1 MAKPT
6 AHDPDAGYVGI
17 DVSKRTL
24 DYACHGRADTRKV
37 DNTGPGIA
45 ELVRE
50 LRDLGPALIVI
61 EATGGLEV
69 PVTSALAA
77 ADLPVVVVNAR
88 QVRDFAR
95 ATGTLAKT
103 DKIDA
108 RIIAWFADA
117 VRPQVRPLK
126 DQQTR
131 DLAALL
137 SRRSQILGML
147 NAENNRLLSAP
158 AHLRKDLKEHIRW
171 LERRLKKL
179 DVDLDILI
187 RDTPVWRDKDQL
199 LQSVPGVG
207 PVLSRSLLA
216 NLPELGILNRREL
229 AALVGLA
236 PFNRDSG
243 QHRGHR
249 SIWGG
254 RAHLRSV
261 LYMAT
266 LAATRFNPVI
276 RQFYQRLT
284 AAGKKHKVAA
294 TACMRKLLTILNA
307 MVKANTPWQT
317 VQNSSPEA

>member
-1 MAKPT
+1 MAKQAT
-6 AHDPDAGYVGI
+6 HDTDAPYVGI

-24 DYACHGRADTRKV
+24 DYACHGRSETRTV

-69 PVTSALAA
+69 PITSALAA

-137 SRRSQILGML
+137 SRRSQILSML
-147 NAENNRLLSAP
+147 NAENNRLLSTST
-158 AHLRKDLKEHIRW
+158 HLRKDLKEHIRW
-171 LERRLKKL
+171 LE
-179 DVDLDILI
+179 
-187 RDTPVWRDKDQL
+187 
-199 LQSVPGVG
+199 
-207 PVLSRSLLA
+207 
-216 NLPELGILNRREL
+216 
-229 AALVGLA
+229 
-236 PFNRDSG
+236 
-243 QHRGHR
+243 
-249 SIWGG
+249 
-254 RAHLRSV
+254 
-261 LYMAT
+261 
-266 LAATRFNPVI
+266 
-276 RQFYQRLT
+276 
-284 AAGKKHKVAA
+284 
-294 TACMRKLLTILNA
+294 
-307 MVKANTPWQT
+307 
-317 VQNSSPEA
+317 